1 MATIDKDLLA
11 IFGDVSS
18 EDLAKQADEGL
29 GKRELIPNGSYIWRV
44 NAQEWKTSGPMAKSP
59 GQKYFSVELE
69 IVEGACAGRKMW
81 PNFMVFASDPDQ
93 AKRAKSELGKLL
105 SVTGAPAT
113 EPAKMLDKRL
123 RMDVTTYTS
132 KASGETQNGLQWRT
146 AEAVAAKAGGGAGL
160 PLGEKKTGGRNWG

>member
-44 NAQEWKTSGPMAKSP
+44 NAQEWKVSQNS

-69 IVEGACAGRKMW
+69 IVEGAAAGRKMW
-81 PNFMVFASDPDQ
+81 PIFMVFASDPDQ
-93 AKRAKSELGKLL
+93 QKRAKSELGKLL
-105 SVTGAPAT
+105 SVTGAPAS
-113 EPAKMLDKRL
+113 EPSKMLDKRL

-132 KASGETQNGLQWRT
+132 KKSGETQNGLQWRT